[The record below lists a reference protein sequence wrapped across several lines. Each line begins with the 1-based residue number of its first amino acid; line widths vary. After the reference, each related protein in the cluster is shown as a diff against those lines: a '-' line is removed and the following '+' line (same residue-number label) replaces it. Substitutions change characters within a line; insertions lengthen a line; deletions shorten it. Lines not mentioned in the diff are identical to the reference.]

1 MAPGILTSDVPE
13 EHSSWKS
20 ADQSSQN
27 VTFDPS
33 KHMAFEAPEAIITLK
48 ELLLSEENACSPVAI
63 TKPFPLFSLDG
74 VTEMRRDIFRKDVV
88 QKHGQKI
95 KPGVYKMRGYSQDT
109 PFVDAVWRSPEVIEA
124 CSRAAGVDLEV
135 IFDYEIGHVNVQLDA
150 LADKTNLYEVL
161 PPAVPKNEATSIPAD
176 SKSTDEQLES
186 VRDWHIDAY
195 PWVCV
200 CMLSDPEGMIG
211 GETGLQKG
219 DGSVVKMLGPG
230 IGWAVMMQGGC
241 INHIALRA
249 YGCSERIT
257 MVTSFKAKDP
267 LAKDMSTL
275 NITNKS
281 SRLEELFLQWTT
293 YRMDVVSKRAA
304 AMKEEIG
311 SGQLS
316 AETIKKKMDDWV
328 REQTSYLEVTCR
340 EMHDAV
346 PYALRPGVYVA
357 TLTFFFVGDDET
369 LDTQTLRTHISRLC
383 KSGISG
389 IVTLGSNGE
398 AVHLSP
404 EERQQVIVT
413 TREVLDLE
421 RHTDMPVLVGCS
433 AESTQQ
439 TIALCRDAAQAGG
452 SHALVLP
459 PSYYKAAMT
468 PETILAFYHAVADAS
483 PLPLIVYSFPP
494 VVNGLDMS
502 SDLIIQISQHPNVV
516 GTKFTCGDTG
526 KLARVARAMNT
537 SRTSTSPTP
546 TPTAGGGQY
555 WAFGGLADFTLQALV
570 AGGAG
575 VIAGG
580 AKLAPKAVV
589 KVYESF
595 KQGKLKEAMELQAL
609 LAEGDWVHTVAGI
622 GGTKAVLQHHF
633 SYGGVPRLP
642 LTGPSVYTID
652 GLMQGTSELMELE
665 KAL

>member
-1 MAPGILTSDVPE
+1 MA
-13 EHSSWKS
+13 
-20 ADQSSQN
+20 
-27 VTFDPS
+27 VT
-33 KHMAFEAPEAIITLK
+33 
-48 ELLLSEENACSPVAI
+48 N
-63 TKPFPLFSLDG
+63 
-74 VTEMRRDIFRKDVV
+74 
-88 QKHGQKI
+88 
-95 KPGVYKMRGYSQDT
+95 
-109 PFVDAVWRSPEVIEA
+109 
-124 CSRAAGVDLEV
+124 
-135 IFDYEIGHVNVQLDA
+135 
-150 LADKTNLYEVL
+150 
-161 PPAVPKNEATSIPAD
+161 
-176 SKSTDEQLES
+176 
-186 VRDWHIDAY
+186 
-195 PWVCV
+195 
-200 CMLSDPEGMIG
+200 
-211 GETGLQKG
+211 
-219 DGSVVKMLGPG
+219 
-230 IGWAVMMQGGC
+230 
-241 INHIALRA
+241 
-249 YGCSERIT
+249 
-257 MVTSFKAKDP
+257 
-267 LAKDMSTL
+267 
-275 NITNKS
+275 
-281 SRLEELFLQWTT
+281 TT
-293 YRMDVVSKRAA
+293 IS
-304 AMKEEIG
+304 
-311 SGQLS
+311 
-316 AETIKKKMDDWV
+316 
-328 REQTSYLEVTCR
+328 
-340 EMHDAV
+340 
-346 PYALRPGVYVA
+346 LRPGVYVA
-357 TLTFFFVGDDET
+357 TLTFFVGESETQT
-369 LDTQTLRTHISRLC
+369 LDTQTLRSHISRLC

-404 EERQQVIVT
+404 EERRQVIVT

-421 RHTDMPVLVGCS
+421 RHTDMPVIVGCS

-468 PETILAFYHAVADAS
+468 PETILAFYSAVADAS
-483 PLPLIVYSFPP
+483 PLPVIVYSFPP

-537 SRTSTSPTP
+537 SRTSTSEFSSSPTP
-546 TPTAGGGQY
+546 TPTPGGGQY

-580 AKLAPKAVV
+580 ANLAPKAVV